1 MFVLDL
7 FTSSCHLGGMPEMDK
22 LRPASQGELTQALA
36 FALQFHGR
44 KRVHHADSFMARIA
58 AERLVEYLRLSGFVV
73 MKRPPLANHGAAHG
87 VAPKE

>member
-1 MFVLDL
+1 
-7 FTSSCHLGGMPEMDK
+7 MPENVDN
-22 LRPASQGELTQALA
+22 LRPATQEELAQALA

-73 MKRPPLANHGAAHG
+73 MKRPPLGNHGAAHR
-87 VAPKE
+87 VAPEE